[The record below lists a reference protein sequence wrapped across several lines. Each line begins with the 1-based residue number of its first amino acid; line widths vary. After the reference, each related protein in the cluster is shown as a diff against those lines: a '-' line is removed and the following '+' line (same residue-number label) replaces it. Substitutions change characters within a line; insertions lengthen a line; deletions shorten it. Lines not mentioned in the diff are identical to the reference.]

1 MKIADDRHADVQ
13 PVEALDDRGNGPG
26 RVIVIDRDTNEL
38 GARPR
43 QRRNLA
49 DGGLNVSRVGIGHG
63 LHHNW
68 CIATDA
74 HPSDCGRICL
84 SAL

>member
-1 MKIADDRHADVQ
+1 MKIADDRHVDAQ
-13 PVEALDDRGNGPG
+13 PVEAIDDGGDRLS
-26 RVIVIDRDTNEL
+26 RVIIIDRDTNQL

-43 QRRNLA
+43 QRRHLA
-49 DGGLNVSRVGIGHG
+49 DGGFNVSRVGIGHG

-74 HPSDCGRICL
+74 HPSDCGRIGL